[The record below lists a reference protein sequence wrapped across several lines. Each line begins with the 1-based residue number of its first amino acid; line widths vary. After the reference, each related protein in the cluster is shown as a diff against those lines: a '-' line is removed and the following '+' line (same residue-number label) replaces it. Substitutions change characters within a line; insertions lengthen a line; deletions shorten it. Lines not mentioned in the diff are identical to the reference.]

1 MLELKDIHIGYA
13 DKVVQA
19 GITLSIDA
27 GQFIAL
33 AGNNGCG
40 KSTLL
45 KTICGVIP
53 LLKGTL
59 LIDGKNAAELTAAQL
74 ASQVAVVLTDK
85 ISGFNLT
92 AFDVV
97 ASGRIP
103 YLNSFGILTEE
114 DKSIVQ
120 SSMNSIG
127 IFELCERSYDELSD
141 GQKQKVLIAKA
152 LAQQTSVI
160 LMDEPTAFLDYK
172 SRLALFALLKQLSK
186 EQGKTIVISSH
197 DIDIMFKHVDKVI
210 YFNESGYQ
218 FGEPDKLYNEVI
230 SK

>member
-1 MLELKDIHIGYA
+1 MLELKDIHIGYTG
-13 DKVVQA
+13 KVVQA

-59 LIDGKNAAELTAAQL
+59 LIDGKNVAELTAAQL

-103 YLNSFGILTEE
+103 YLNSFGFLTEE

-127 IFELCERSYDELSD
+127 IIELCERSYDELSD

-172 SRLALFALLKQLSK
+172 SRVALFALLKQLSK

>member
-1 MLELKDIHIGYA
+1 MLELKDINIGYGN
-13 DKVVQA
+13 KLVQK
-19 GITLSIDA
+19 GISLTIGS

-40 KSTLL
+40 KSTFL
-45 KTICGVIP
+45 KTICGVIAP
-53 LLKGTL
+53 LNGSLT
-59 LIDGKNAAELTAAQL
+59 IDNKNYAEISAAQL
-74 ASQVAVVLTDK
+74 ASRVAVVLTDK

-103 YLNSFGILTEE
+103 YLNSFGFLTEE
-114 DKSIVQ
+114 DKSIVET
-120 SSMNSIG
+120 SMNTIG
-127 IFELCERSYDELSD
+127 ISELSERLYDELSD

-152 LAQQTSVI
+152 IAQQTPVI

-172 SRLALFALLKQLSK
+172 SRVALFALLKQLAREK
-186 EQGKTIVISSH
+186 GKTIVISSH
-197 DIDIMFKHVDKVI
+197 DIDILFKHVDKVI

-218 FGEPDKLYNEVI
+218 FGEPEKLYDEVI

>member
-1 MLELKDIHIGYA
+1 MLELKDMHIGYA

-59 LIDGKNAAELTAAQL
+59 LIDGKNVAELTAAQL

-103 YLNSFGILTEE
+103 YLNSFGFLTEE

-127 IFELCERSYDELSD
+127 IIELCERSYDELSD

-172 SRLALFALLKQLSK
+172 SRVALFALLKQLSK

-218 FGEPDKLYNEVI
+218 FGEPDKLYSEVI

>member
-1 MLELKDIHIGYA
+1 MLELKDINIGYGN
-13 DKVVQA
+13 KLVQK
-19 GITLSIDA
+19 GISLNIGS

-40 KSTLL
+40 KSTFL
-45 KTICGVIP
+45 KTICGVIAP
-53 LLKGTL
+53 LNGSLT
-59 LIDGKNAAELTAAQL
+59 IDNKNYAEFSAAQL
-74 ASQVAVVLTDK
+74 ASRVAVVLTDK

-103 YLNSFGILTEE
+103 YLNSFGFLTEE
-114 DKSIVQ
+114 DKSIVET
-120 SSMNSIG
+120 SMDTIG
-127 IFELCERSYDELSD
+127 ISELSERLYDELSD

-152 LAQQTSVI
+152 IAQQTPII

-172 SRLALFALLKQLSK
+172 SRVALFALLKQLAREK
-186 EQGKTIVISSH
+186 GKTIVISSH
-197 DIDIMFKHVDKVI
+197 DIDILFKHVDKVI

-218 FGEPDKLYNEVI
+218 FGEPEKLYDEVI

>member
-19 GITLSIDA
+19 GITLSIDS

-127 IFELCERSYDELSD
+127 IIELCERSYDELSD

-172 SRLALFALLKQLSK
+172 SRVALFALLKQLSK

>member
-1 MLELKDIHIGYA
+1 MLGLKDIHIGYA

-19 GITLSIDA
+19 GITLHIDS

-103 YLNSFGILTEE
+103 YLNSFGFLTEE

-127 IFELCERSYDELSD
+127 IIELCERSYDELSD

-172 SRLALFALLKQLSK
+172 SRVALFALLKQLSK

>member
-1 MLELKDIHIGYA
+1 MHIGYA
-13 DKVVQA
+13 EKVVQA

-27 GQFIAL
+27 GKFIAL

-53 LLKGTL
+53 PLRGTL

-103 YLNSFGILTEE
+103 YLNSFGFLTEE
-114 DKSIVQ
+114 DRAIVQ

-172 SRLALFALLKQLSK
+172 SRVALFTLLKQLSK

>member
-1 MLELKDIHIGYA
+1 MLELKDINIGYGN
-13 DKVVQA
+13 KLVQK
-19 GITLSIDA
+19 GISLNIGS

-40 KSTLL
+40 KSTFL
-45 KTICGVIP
+45 KTICGVIAP
-53 LLKGTL
+53 LNGSLT
-59 LIDGKNAAELTAAQL
+59 IDNKNYAEFSAAQL
-74 ASQVAVVLTDK
+74 ASRVAVVLTDK

-103 YLNSFGILTEE
+103 YLNSFGFLTEE
-114 DKSIVQ
+114 DKSIVET
-120 SSMNSIG
+120 SMNTIG
-127 IFELCERSYDELSD
+127 ISELSERLYDELSD

-152 LAQQTSVI
+152 IAQQTPII

-172 SRLALFALLKQLSK
+172 SRVALFALLKQLAREK
-186 EQGKTIVISSH
+186 GKTIVISSH
-197 DIDIMFKHVDKVI
+197 DIDILFKHVDKVI

-218 FGEPDKLYNEVI
+218 FGEPEKLYDEVI

>member
-1 MLELKDIHIGYA
+1 MLDLKDINIGYT
-13 DKVVQA
+13 DKVVQRR
-19 GITLSIDA
+19 ITLSVGS

-53 LLKGTL
+53 PLSGTI
-59 LIDGKNAAELTAAQL
+59 LINGKNYTELSASQL
-74 ASQVAVVLTDK
+74 ASQVAVVLTEK
-85 ISGFNLT
+85 ISGFNLK

-103 YLNSFGILTEE
+103 YLNSFGFLTEE
-114 DKSIVQ
+114 DKWIVQ

-127 IFELCERSYDELSD
+127 ILELSSCLYDELSD

-152 LAQQTSVI
+152 LAQQTSII

-172 SRLALFALLKQLSK
+172 SRVGLFTLLKQLSK
-186 EQGKTIVISSH
+186 VQGKTIVISSH

-218 FGEPDKLYNEVI
+218 FGEPDKLYDEVI

>member
-1 MLELKDIHIGYA
+1 MLELKDINIGYGN
-13 DKVVQA
+13 KLVQK
-19 GITLSIDA
+19 GISLNIGS

-40 KSTLL
+40 KSTFL
-45 KTICGVIP
+45 KTICGVIAP
-53 LLKGTL
+53 LNGSLT
-59 LIDGKNAAELTAAQL
+59 IDNKNYAEFSAAQL
-74 ASQVAVVLTDK
+74 ASRVAVVLTDK
-85 ISGFNLT
+85 ISGFNLA

-103 YLNSFGILTEE
+103 YLNSFGFLTEE
-114 DKSIVQ
+114 DKSIVET
-120 SSMNSIG
+120 SMNTIG
-127 IFELCERSYDELSD
+127 ISELSERLYDELSD

-152 LAQQTSVI
+152 IAQQTPII

-172 SRLALFALLKQLSK
+172 SRVALFALLKQLAREK
-186 EQGKTIVISSH
+186 GKTIVISSH
-197 DIDIMFKHVDKVI
+197 DIDILFKHVDKVI

-218 FGEPDKLYNEVI
+218 FGEPEKLYDEVI

>member
-1 MLELKDIHIGYA
+1 MLELKDMHIGYA
-13 DKVVQA
+13 EKVVQA

-27 GQFIAL
+27 GKFIAL

-53 LLKGTL
+53 PLRGTL

-103 YLNSFGILTEE
+103 YLNSFGFLTEE
-114 DKSIVQ
+114 DRAIVQ

-172 SRLALFALLKQLSK
+172 SRVALFTLLKQLSK

>member
-1 MLELKDIHIGYA
+1 MMELKDINIGYGN
-13 DKVVQA
+13 KLVQK
-19 GITLSIDA
+19 GISLTIES

-40 KSTLL
+40 KSTFL
-45 KTICGVIP
+45 KTICGVIAP
-53 LLKGTL
+53 LNGSLT
-59 LIDGKNAAELTAAQL
+59 IDNKNYAEISAAQL
-74 ASQVAVVLTDK
+74 ASRVAVVLTDK

-103 YLNSFGILTEE
+103 YLNSFGFLTEE
-114 DKSIVQ
+114 DKSIVET
-120 SSMNSIG
+120 SMNTIG
-127 IFELCERSYDELSD
+127 ISELSERLYDELSD

-152 LAQQTSVI
+152 IAQHTPVI

-172 SRLALFALLKQLSK
+172 SRVALFALLKQLAREK
-186 EQGKTIVISSH
+186 GKTIVISSH
-197 DIDIMFKHVDKVI
+197 DIDILFKHVDKVI

-218 FGEPDKLYNEVI
+218 FGEPEKLYDVVI

>member
-1 MLELKDIHIGYA
+1 MELKDINIGYGN
-13 DKVVQA
+13 KLVQK
-19 GITLSIDA
+19 GISLTIES

-40 KSTLL
+40 KSTFL
-45 KTICGVIP
+45 KTICGVIAP
-53 LLKGTL
+53 LNGSLT
-59 LIDGKNAAELTAAQL
+59 IDNKNYAEISAAQL
-74 ASQVAVVLTDK
+74 ASRVAVVLTDK

-103 YLNSFGILTEE
+103 YLNSFGFLTEE
-114 DKSIVQ
+114 DKSIVET
-120 SSMNSIG
+120 SMNTIG
-127 IFELCERSYDELSD
+127 ISELSERLYDELSD

-152 LAQQTSVI
+152 IAQHTPVI

-172 SRLALFALLKQLSK
+172 SRVALFALLKQLAREK
-186 EQGKTIVISSH
+186 GKTIVISSH
-197 DIDIMFKHVDKVI
+197 DIDILFKHVDKVI

-218 FGEPDKLYNEVI
+218 FGEPEKLYDVVI

>member
-13 DKVVQA
+13 DIVVQA
-19 GITLSIDA
+19 GITLRIDS

-172 SRLALFALLKQLSK
+172 SRVALFALLKQLSK

-218 FGEPDKLYNEVI
+218 FGEPDKLYSEVI

>member
-19 GITLSIDA
+19 GITLRIDF

-59 LIDGKNAAELTAAQL
+59 LIDGKNADELTAAQL

-103 YLNSFGILTEE
+103 YLNSFGFLTEE
-114 DKSIVQ
+114 DISIVQ

-127 IFELCERSYDELSD
+127 IIELCERSYDELSD

-172 SRLALFALLKQLSK
+172 SRVALFALLKQLSK

>member
-1 MLELKDIHIGYA
+1 MLELKDINIGYGN
-13 DKVVQA
+13 KLVQK
-19 GITLSIDA
+19 GISLTIES

-40 KSTLL
+40 KSTFL
-45 KTICGVIP
+45 KTICGVIAP
-53 LLKGTL
+53 LNGSLT
-59 LIDGKNAAELTAAQL
+59 IDNKNYAEISAAQL
-74 ASQVAVVLTDK
+74 ASRVAVVLTDK

-103 YLNSFGILTEE
+103 YLNSFGFLTEE
-114 DKSIVQ
+114 DKSIVET
-120 SSMNSIG
+120 SMNTIG
-127 IFELCERSYDELSD
+127 ISELSERLYDELSD

-152 LAQQTSVI
+152 IAQQTPVI

-172 SRLALFALLKQLSK
+172 SRVALFALLKQLAREK
-186 EQGKTIVISSH
+186 GKTIVISSH
-197 DIDIMFKHVDKVI
+197 DIDILFKHVDKVI

-218 FGEPDKLYNEVI
+218 FGEPEKLYDEVI

>member
-1 MLELKDIHIGYA
+1 MLELKDMHIGYA
-13 DKVVQA
+13 EKVVQA
-19 GITLSIDA
+19 GITLSIDS

-53 LLKGTL
+53 PLRGTL

-103 YLNSFGILTEE
+103 YLNSFGFLTEE
-114 DKSIVQ
+114 DRAIVQ

-172 SRLALFALLKQLSK
+172 SRVALFTLLKQLSK

>member
-1 MLELKDIHIGYA
+1 MLELKDINIGY
-13 DKVVQA
+13 KNKLVQK
-19 GITLSIDA
+19 GINLNIVS

-40 KSTLL
+40 KSTFL

-53 LLKGTL
+53 PLSGN
-59 LIDGKNAAELTAAQL
+59 IIINNKNYREFTASEL
-74 ASQVAVVLTDK
+74 ASQVSVVLTDK

-103 YLNSFGILTEE
+103 YLNSFGFLTEE
-114 DKSIVQ
+114 DKLIIETGMSA
-120 SSMNSIG
+120 IG
-127 IFELCERSYDELSD
+127 ISELSERLYDELSD

-152 LAQQTSVI
+152 IAQQTPII

-172 SRLALFALLKQLSK
+172 SRVALFALLKQLAK
-186 EQGKTIVISSH
+186 EKGKTILISSH
-197 DIDIMFKHVDKVI
+197 DIDILFKHVDKVI

-218 FGEPDKLYNEVI
+218 FGEPEKLYDEVI

>member
-1 MLELKDIHIGYA
+1 MLELKDIHIGYTS
-13 DKVVQA
+13 KVVQA

-59 LIDGKNAAELTAAQL
+59 LIDGKNVAELTAAQL

-103 YLNSFGILTEE
+103 YLNSFGFLTEE
-114 DKSIVQ
+114 DRAIVQ

-172 SRLALFALLKQLSK
+172 SRVALFTLLKQLSK

>member
-1 MLELKDIHIGYA
+1 MLELKDINIGY
-13 DKVVQA
+13 KNKLVQK
-19 GITLSIDA
+19 GINLNIVS

-40 KSTLL
+40 KSTFL

-53 LLKGTL
+53 PLSGN
-59 LIDGKNAAELTAAQL
+59 IIINNKNYSEFTASEL
-74 ASQVAVVLTDK
+74 ASQVSVVLTDK

-103 YLNSFGILTEE
+103 YLNSFGFLTEE
-114 DKSIVQ
+114 DKLIIETGMSA
-120 SSMNSIG
+120 IG
-127 IFELCERSYDELSD
+127 ISELSERLFDELSD

-152 LAQQTSVI
+152 IAQQTPII

-172 SRLALFALLKQLSK
+172 SRVALFALLKQLAK
-186 EQGKTIVISSH
+186 EKGKTILISSH
-197 DIDIMFKHVDKVI
+197 DIDILFKHVDKVI

-218 FGEPDKLYNEVI
+218 FGEPEKLYDEVI

>member
-19 GITLSIDA
+19 GITLRIDS

-127 IFELCERSYDELSD
+127 IIELCERSYDELSD

-172 SRLALFALLKQLSK
+172 SRVALFALLKQLSK